1 MDFIER
7 IFHISPDNGN
17 GTLEIAILI
26 AVLLPGVIAAVWR
39 RRLRDPSEF
48 RSRNSPTTAN
58 K

>member
-7 IFHISPDNGN
+7 IFHISPDHGN

-26 AVLLPGVIAAVWR
+26 AVLLPGLVAAVWR
-39 RRLRDPSEF
+39 RRSRDTSVF
-48 RSRNSPTTAN
+48 WSR

>member
-26 AVLLPGVIAAVWR
+26 AVLLPGVIAALWR
-39 RRLRDPSEF
+39 RRSRDTAVF
-48 RSRNSPTTAN
+48 RSRN
-58 K
+58 